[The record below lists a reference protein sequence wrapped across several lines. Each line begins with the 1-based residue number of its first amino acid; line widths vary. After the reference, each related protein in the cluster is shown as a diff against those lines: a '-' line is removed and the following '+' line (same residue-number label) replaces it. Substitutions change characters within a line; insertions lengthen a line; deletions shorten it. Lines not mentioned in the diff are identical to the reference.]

1 MATGDDII
9 YAIRKLLPDGM
20 AFQLADNGTAMEL
33 LTAIVK
39 GDGGAGTLT
48 GAYNTLTNVLDA
60 ILPDNPRFTLQDA
73 HDWYR
78 RLGIYDP
85 GTLTLSQ
92 MIPVILQKMSW
103 PGAVANQQTAA
114 YIQTQLVAAGF
125 TTAMVFKNNFG
136 TGGEA
141 ISAGWWTSSPIEV
154 AMCGLIQCND
164 TQCGTPLQPATGTTL
179 RKVANFME
187 EGLDDF
193 VCLYPNYRST
203 FFIAAAMSGSPG
215 SETFT
220 PVTVPLAQKPILRQL
235 ILQLKAQQL
244 VCWLYAD
251 YV

>member
-1 MATGDDII
+1 MAISDDII

-20 AFQLADNGTAMEL
+20 AFQLADNGIAMQV
-33 LTAIVK
+33 LTALVA
-39 GDGGAGTLT
+39 GDGGPGTIT
-48 GAYNTLTNVLDA
+48 GAYNTIANVLDA
-60 ILPDNPRFTLQDA
+60 LIPDNPGFTIDDA

-103 PGAVANQQTAA
+103 PGAANNQQTAA
-114 YIQTQLVAAGF
+114 YIQAQLIASGF
-125 TTAMVFKNNFG
+125 TSAKVFKNNFG
-136 TGGEA
+136 AGGEA
-141 ISAGWWTSSPIEV
+141 ISAGWWTGDPIEV
-154 AMCGLIQCND
+154 AMCGLIECND

-187 EGLDDF
+187 EGIDDF
-193 VCLYPNYRST
+193 VCLYPDYRST
-203 FFIAAAMSGSPG
+203 FFIAAAMSGTPPSI
-215 SETFT
+215 TFT
-220 PVTVPLAQKPILRQL
+220 PLSVSVSQKPILRQL

-251 YV
+251 YT